1 MQSDLLSLP
10 AGTPRL
16 RDGLLTTT
24 ARIAHRAGSYNN
36 KAPRTPVGA
45 HPVRDG
51 SWTSTVRIAHRV
63 GSYKKT
69 TVYSNLHGNTH
80 ALDT

>member
-1 MQSDLLSLP
+1 MPSERLTPP
-10 AGTPRL
+10 AGSPRL
-16 RDGLLTTT
+16 RDGLWTTT
-24 ARIAHRAGSYNN
+24 ARIAHRVGSYNN

-51 SWTSTVRIAHRV
+51 SWTTTVRIAHRV
-63 GSYKKT
+63 GFYKKT
-69 TVYSNLHGNTH
+69 MAHSSLHGNTH

>member
-1 MQSDLLSLP
+1 V
-10 AGTPRL
+10 
-16 RDGLLTTT
+16 RDGSWTT
-24 ARIAHRAGSYNN
+24 AVRNAHRVGSFNS
-36 KAPRTPVGA
+36 KAPHTPVGA

-51 SWTSTVRIAHRV
+51 SCTTAVRIAHRV

-69 TVYSNLHGNTH
+69 TAYSNLHGNTH